1 MALTEIFTEWIIG
14 HVKDDLNK
22 MQILSSNVYLPVS
35 MKAVMLDALKNRKQ
49 SCCMTKKPV
58 YDSLFVLKVSN
69 CIFVK
74 LMSSSLECR
83 VEML

>member
-1 MALTEIFTEWIIG
+1 MMVENLY
-14 HVKDDLNK
+14 
-22 MQILSSNVYLPVS
+22 ILVS